1 MKLSTILLEDDRLLL
16 ENQIAKMADE
26 IGDVLD
32 QKLSDE
38 DKKKLQNL
46 DNETNEALLTA
57 ALMGAIALI
66 GKVLTVAA
74 IVQIVAKFG
83 AELIE
88 HFAGKETQISSALKK
103 AYEYVHHKEE
113 MFITYLGEKSIGR
126 FTKNKN
132 IIKIVGA
139 VLFIVLVGGL
149 GAIAGIG
156 ALKAAQSAK
165 YGTAALKAGKVL
177 LKGKDIVGASKM
189 VRAAVIPLV
198 APDIGNAIKGVK
210 IT

>member
-16 ENQIAKMADE
+16 ENEIAKMGDE
-26 IGDVLD
+26 IGDILD
-32 QKLSDE
+32 QGLSDE

-57 ALMGAIALI
+57 ALLGAIALI

-74 IVQIVAKFG
+74 IVQIVGKFG
-83 AELIE
+83 AKLIE
-88 HFAGKETQISSALKK
+88 HFAGKETKISSALKK

-113 MFITYLGEKSIGR
+113 MFITYLGEKSVGR

-132 IIKIVGA
+132 VIRIVGS
-139 VLFIVLVGGL
+139 VVFIVLVGGL
-149 GAIAGIG
+149 GAVAGIG

-189 VRAAVIPLV
+189 ARAAMIPLV
-198 APDIGNAIKGVK
+198 APDIGDVMKQVQGK
-210 IT
+210 